1 MPKVGQPTAT
11 KPAPPPMARPTP
23 RIEEERS
30 ETLAINLEDLD
41 RMTDAMRQRL
51 ITGRVDT
58 IRWLRIGEMEAA
70 VQFTCDL
77 LTAATV
83 CDIIRSHDREVG
95 DEPTRV
101 YVRRGTAW
109 NRLPALAVLTAVEPS
124 GAVVLHPAVFPTKPR
139 AVAAAAPKPQRVQFG
154 VV

>member
-1 MPKVGQPTAT
+1 MPKVGQPTAP
-11 KPAPPPMARPTP
+11 KPAPLMALLAP

-30 ETLAINLEDLD
+30 ESIAINLEDLD

-51 ITGRVDT
+51 ITGRVDAVKW
-58 IRWLRIGEMEAA
+58 IRLGEMEAA

-83 CDIIRSHDREVG
+83 CDIVRSHDREVG

-101 YVRRGTAW
+101 YIRRGVAW
-109 NRLPALAVLTAVEPS
+109 NRLPALAVLTTVEPS
-124 GAVVLHPAVFPTKPR
+124 GAVILHPTIFPSRPR
-139 AVAAAAPKPQRVQFG
+139 AEAVAAARPRPVHFG